1 MGFFDPAIDVPKV
14 IFRKFEQLVEEVAY
28 IEAGRE
34 VDAQE
39 RRDLA
44 KQLCVRV
51 LEEYVDQHFR
61 ESTRSAAE
69 MFLNRKRMER
79 IL

>member
-1 MGFFDPAIDVPKV
+1 MSRTTK
-14 IFRKFEQLVEEVAY
+14 QLQVSTP
-28 IEAGRE
+28 I
-34 VDAQE
+34 
-39 RRDLA
+39 
-44 KQLCVRV
+44 QLCVRV